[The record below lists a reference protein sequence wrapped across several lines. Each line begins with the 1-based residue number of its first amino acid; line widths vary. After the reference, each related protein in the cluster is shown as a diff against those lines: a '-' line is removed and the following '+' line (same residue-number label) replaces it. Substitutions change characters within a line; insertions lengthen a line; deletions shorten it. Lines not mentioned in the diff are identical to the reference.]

1 MLEKLDKVF
10 TLDDFWSMNRKLAL
24 ANVKMEIIE
33 DYIYLAWEMCFS
45 VFNIFSAVR
54 HGRIRM
60 PKCSNSRRT
69 HLRLFMPQGDKP

>member
-1 MLEKLDKVF
+1 
-10 TLDDFWSMNRKLAL
+10 MNRKLAL
-24 ANVKMEIIE
+24 ANVKIE
-33 DYIYLAWEMCFS
+33 NIADNIYLARKMCFS

-54 HGRIRM
+54 HGRIGM